1 MAYVE
6 TRLYTEVG
14 QIGIVQPNETDDGLI
29 LVTREQEKGVVDSR
43 LYLTFDE
50 AKELA
55 SLLEQSVI
63 RLKK

>member
-6 TRLYTEVG
+6 TRLYTEAG
-14 QIGIVQPNETDDGLI
+14 QISIVQPNETDNGLI

-55 SLLEQSVI
+55 SLLEQSI
-63 RLKK
+63 LRIKK

>member
-55 SLLEQSVI
+55 SLLEQSI
-63 RLKK
+63 TRLKK

>member
-6 TRLYTEVG
+6 TRLYTEGG
-14 QIGIVQPNETDDGLI
+14 QISIVQPNETDDGLI

-55 SLLEQSVI
+55 SLLEQSI
-63 RLKK
+63 TRLKK